1 MRRHAR
7 VHVIVYSRQDC
18 HLCDVVLEMARGL
31 QAELPFVIE
40 SVDIDRDRDLVARYG
55 TRIPVVTVNQREI
68 GVQPVTVQDLR
79 RAIKRARWSGPVS
92 RILSW
97 LGLHPNQG

>member
-1 MRRHAR
+1 MRQHAR

-18 HLCDVVLEMARGL
+18 HLCDVVLEMARRL
-31 QAELPFVIE
+31 QAEIPFVLE
-40 SVDIDRDRDLVARYG
+40 CVDIDGDRDLVARYG

-68 GVQPVTVQDLR
+68 GVQPVTEQDLR
-79 RAIKRARWSGPVS
+79 RAITRARWSGPVS

-97 LGLHPNQG
+97 LGLRPNEG